1 MKKYCNQNKK
11 TRQWSWDLQ
20 KIESNELLKAALDK
34 AYMSRGGFTGRDV
47 YSDHLT
53 AIIDEVSSDAEIK
66 RMTIEIRDIEKSV
79 RNISA
84 HNLISVTENWV
95 KKYSGYLPMEIY
107 NMLKNYVKKLQWNIK
122 KEDWDSYDTMNEM
135 IIGKIK

>member
-1 MKKYCNQNKK
+1 MG
-11 TRQWSWDLQ
+11 
-20 KIESNELLKAALDK
+20 
-34 AYMSRGGFTGRDV
+34 RGGFTGRDV

-53 AIIDEVSSDAEIK
+53 AIIDEISSDAEIK
-66 RMTIEIRDIEKSV
+66 RMTIEIRDVEKSV

-107 NMLKNYVKKLQWNIK
+107 NMLKNYVKKLQSPREKTIK
-122 KEDWDSYDTMNEM
+122 VKYIF
-135 IIGKIK
+135 IIICIFKSDF

>member
-1 MKKYCNQNKK
+1 MG
-11 TRQWSWDLQ
+11 
-20 KIESNELLKAALDK
+20 
-34 AYMSRGGFTGRDV
+34 RGGFTGRDV

-53 AIIDEVSSDAEIK
+53 AIIDEISSDAEIK
-66 RMTIEIRDIEKSV
+66 RMTIEIRDVEKSV

-122 KEDWDSYDTMNEM
+122 KEDWNSYDTMNEM
-135 IIGKIK
+135 IIRKIK